1 MLNCWSLQLIMMKQK
16 IDVII
21 TYDQACNV
29 RNILLNRLLIVVTIL
44 VFGCSRNIPADPMCR
59 TNVLYTQTEPSAA
72 ACLIKSNVQLLVIK
86 NPNADGWSLPFNK
99 QQNLLSAQCTA
110 HHAVWES
117 TGLNV
122 EVGQLLFTSP
132 NQTQYFE
139 CKLTDEF
146 SRQLDVFPVPSWA
159 RSKTS
164 KITLIDPFETEL
176 DQWVNDINLI
186 KLREAYNK
194 LE

>member
-1 MLNCWSLQLIMMKQK
+1 MDQE

-21 TYDQACNV
+21 NQIHVTRV

-44 VFGCSRNIPADPMCR
+44 IFGCSRNNPSDPMCR

-86 NPNADGWSLPFNK
+86 NHDNDAWNLPSHK
-99 QQNLLSAQCTA
+99 QQNLISAQCTA
-110 HHAVWES
+110 HRGVWEA

-122 EVGQLLFTSP
+122 EVGKLLFTAAD
-132 NQTQYFE
+132 QTEYFE

-146 SRQLDVFPVPSWA
+146 SRQLDIFPVPSWA
-159 RSKTS
+159 QRKTS
-164 KITLIDPFETEL
+164 EIALINPFETEP
-176 DQWVNDINLI
+176 DHWVNDINLI
-186 KLREAYNK
+186 QLREAYNQ